1 MQIYV
6 DVDACPVVGTR
17 EQVAGFKNRSTGEFT
32 EVMLIRNQSDLD
44 SFKKMYDLDEVS
56 KELFCLGRFA
66 HYLHVLLTDDVEQIG
81 NHVRHRE
88 REVEG
93 DEP

>member
-1 MQIYV
+1 MGLFKRRIP
-6 DVDACPVVGTR
+6 APVVPYDQDTQDPVIKCSICNG

-56 KELFCLGRFA
+56 KE
-66 HYLHVLLTDDVEQIG
+66 Y
-81 NHVRHRE
+81 
-88 REVEG
+88 
-93 DEP
+93 